1 MKFKM
6 NTEEDLNKLS
16 KEELVKLNLE
26 MQEQMV
32 STWERLMANNHKKF
46 LKVMN
51 KSILINYLCLMK
63 LKQQLS

>member
-1 MKFKM
+1 M

-32 STWERLMANNHKKF
+32 ST
-46 LKVMN
+46 
-51 KSILINYLCLMK
+51 
-63 LKQQLS
+63 